1 MENISILFL
10 VVIKNGSKKVYLRRN
25 HKMKHIT
32 TYAEFQALKAI
43 YKSAKVVSVS
53 DHGALIFL
61 RK

>member
-1 MENISILFL
+1 
-10 VVIKNGSKKVYLRRN
+10 
-25 HKMKHIT
+25 MKHIT